1 MVQQDT
7 SATAMTNAI
16 YLLISNPRVMKK
28 LREEVDPVMTSS
40 SEDAAHY
47 EQVKD
52 LPYLRACI
60 DEAMRHRPPVSQG
73 LSREV
78 PKGGANIAGYYIP
91 EGVSVS
97 VPAFSVHHDP
107 EIFPNPY
114 EYRPER
120 WFEMEGETKKKAMDC
135 FIPFSYVSH
144 DS

>member
-1 MVQQDT
+1 
-7 SATAMTNAI
+7 
-16 YLLISNPRVMKK
+16 MKK
-28 LREEVDPVMTSS
+28 LRQEVDPILATS
-40 SEDAAHY
+40 DGAAHY

-60 DEAMRHRPPVSQG
+60 DEAMRRRPPVSQG

-78 PKGGANIAGYYIP
+78 PKGGATIAGHYIH

-120 WFEMEGETKKKAMDC
+120 WFEMEGEQKKKALDC
-135 FIPFSYVSH
+135 FIPFS
-144 DS
+144 